1 MSTPPSGL
9 KKSPPPTGSLA
20 GPSPTAAGATGSNA
34 AAASAAASASAI
46 SASSPPAGAGPPNE
60 EELRRQLRSLMQK
73 LKAREPLDPTYRRL
87 LMNGVVT
94 RRKPILS
101 KDKFYRRIGSSLRQ
115 RVETFCVENQ
125 GKDPFDRI
133 SQRQE
138 LEEDKMRAA
147 LNLRE
152 FKPHEQQPLLA
163 ATLAAMSKQ
172 RHAGGMDGKSR
183 RRYLDSVALGLQ
195 TTKKMRRADV
205 SAAAAAAAARFG
217 GGVLGAVG
225 GGSTTAAS
233 STSGEQQQTEQVK
246 LKLLKEQA
254 HAREVARRKREE
266 LERQR
271 REHENKTW
279 RTGGGGS
286 GTSNVAA
293 ENTTTPQQ
301 ALYKVYHPIFKILW
315 DMEFPNLGGTNP
327 FRIPIDRDNCAS
339 MGAADYF
346 DVIDVPMNLTYIQQK
361 VEGMEY
367 KTLSAFFDDVELV
380 IRNALLYNTN
390 VDNPYRVAAEELQ
403 KKYKRVQKKV
413 LVRLQQQKAAASA
426 AATAAGSR

>member
-1 MSTPPSGL
+1 MSTPPSST
-9 KKSPPPTGSLA
+9 KSPPVGSFS
-20 GPSPTAAGATGSNA
+20 GPSPTDGAAAAATASA
-34 AAASAAASASAI
+34 AAAS
-46 SASSPPAGAGPPNE
+46 SSSPAGAGPPNE
-60 EELRRQLRSLMQK
+60 DDLRRQLRSLMQK
-73 LKAREPLDPTYRRL
+73 LKEREPLDPTYRRL

-101 KDKFYRRIGSSLRQ
+101 KDKFYKRIGSSLRQ
-115 RVETFCVENQ
+115 RVEAFVAENQ
-125 GKDPFDRI
+125 GKDPFDKI

-163 ATLAAMSKQ
+163 ATLAAVSKQ
-172 RHAGGMDGKSR
+172 RLPGSGMDGKTR

-217 GGVLGAVG
+217 VGAVG
-225 GGSTTAAS
+225 TGSGGPASAAVA
-233 STSGEQQQTEQVK
+233 GEQQQQQQQQQTEQVQR
-246 LKLLKEQA
+246 LKEQA
-254 HAREVARRKREE
+254 RAREVARRKREE

-279 RTGGGGS
+279 NNRTGGGG
-286 GTSNVAA
+286 GNSNAA
-293 ENTTTPQQ
+293 GVENNTTTTTTPQQ
-301 ALYKVYHPIFKILW
+301 ALYKVYQPIFKILW
-315 DMEFPNLGGTNP
+315 DMEFPYLNGSNP

-346 DVIDVPMNLTYIQQK
+346 DVIDVPMNLTYIQHK

-413 LVRLQQQKAAASA
+413 LMQLQQKKA
-426 AATAAGSR
+426 AATAAAAGSR